1 MFDTAIIVL
10 LYNKEIGESNTLSSL
25 TSSEVQFNDAKLVIW
40 NNGPKKLVDTD
51 VSTFT
56 NLGYEVHIEE
66 TLHNESLAVIYN
78 SFINDNQAKKYIL
91 LDDDSNLNGG
101 YIKAACDSTRSV
113 VSMPIISSAGKVENP
128 KINSIVYNKEQNI
141 TPNDEVIT
149 IGSGLVVGREI
160 VFELLKRFSTVFD
173 ERFYLY
179 GVDTTFCHRLAMSKL
194 IGSVRV
200 IAGFEHSLS
209 RLDVESEQVT
219 KFRQRERSY
228 DFGMTLRYYYSLP
241 RSVYLLARITLHV
254 FKCITLNKRR
264 VFSLR
269 FLFKAYLTGKHYRD
283 INQKARIINRPS
295 IK

>member
-10 LYNKEIGESNTLSSL
+10 LYNKEIGESKTLSSL

-91 LDDDSNLNGG
+91 LDDDSNLNAS
-101 YIKAACDSTRSV
+101 YIKAACDSTDSV
-113 VSMPIISSAGKVENP
+113 VSMPIISSGGKVENP
-128 KINSIVYNKEQNI
+128 KINTVVYNFEQKIKSTDN
-141 TPNDEVIT
+141 VMT
-149 IGSGLVVGREI
+149 IGSGLVIGRGI
-160 VFELLKRFSTVFD
+160 VLELLNRFSTVFD

-179 GVDTTFCHRLAMSKL
+179 GVDTTFCYRLSMTQL
-194 IGSVRV
+194 IGSVKV

-209 RLDVESEQVT
+209 RLEVESEQVT

-241 RSVYLLARITLHV
+241 RSVYLLARTMIHIL
-254 FKCITLNKRR
+254 KCKILNKKRT
-264 VFSLR
+264 FSIRLLLR
-269 FLFKAYLTGKHYRD
+269 AYITGKHY
-283 INQKARIINRPS
+283 KAL
-295 IK
+295 